1 MPRTPPRT
9 THPAPGDLPFVVHE
23 WFGNSGD
30 PWFFALVRLRGAAPK
45 VRDLRELVR
54 DRWGSVPRLRLRA
67 GAVVPGR
74 RRGRPRWFVSEDF
87 EPDRYVVAAPVVP
100 GPNALRERVGQLLA
114 EGIPPTRATWRM
126 YLLSGHEHDGFAVL
140 LRMHHAVADG
150 VTVIRLLERLM
161 GAGPGTDAAA
171 EPAGPGPAV
180 RRVPPSRA
188 SARGL
193 AATAGGV
200 LRRNSRLPFNGR
212 IGAGRHVTWVTV
224 SPETVRAA
232 RRATRG
238 GGRPT
243 VNDVYLAAVAGA
255 LRAVAP
261 AGPALPRRVAAL
273 VPVNLRATGEAAR
286 IGNVVS
292 FFRVPLPLAER
303 DPGVRLARVHAATTR
318 AKATGQA
325 AIARAAIEV
334 SARLPLRVGWF
345 AGLVTMSAGYANTS
359 CTNIPGPDAP
369 LILLGRPAIE
379 LVVAPPLMGAQGVV
393 FGFTGLGDAFTVCV
407 TADRTHGVTADRLA
421 EAIRVEFEEL
431 AQTAAR

>member
-1 MPRTPPRT
+1 MPPTPPRT
-9 THPAPGDLPFVVHE
+9 AHPAPGDLPFVVHE
-23 WFGNSGD
+23 WFGGSGD
-30 PWFFALVRLRGAAPK
+30 PWFFALVRLRGAAPNA
-45 VRDLRELVR
+45 RDLRELVR

-67 GAVVPGR
+67 GAVLPGR
-74 RRGRPRWFVSEDF
+74 RRGRPRWFVSDDF
-87 EPDRYVVAAPVVP
+87 EPDRYVVAAPVAP
-100 GPNALRERVGQLLA
+100 GPNALRERVGELLA
-114 EGIPPTRATWRM
+114 ERIPPTRASWRL
-126 YLLSGHEHDGFAVL
+126 YLLSGHEPDGFAVL

-161 GAGPGTDAAA
+161 GAGSDAAA
-171 EPAGPGPAV
+171 GSAGPGPAV
-180 RRVPPSRA
+180 RRVPPGRA
-188 SARGL
+188 SLRGL
-193 AATAGGV
+193 AATVGGV
-200 LRRNSRLPFNGR
+200 LGRNSRLPFNGR
-212 IGAGRHVTWVTV
+212 IGTGRHVTWVRV

-232 RRATRG
+232 RRAAPG
-238 GGRPT
+238 SGRPT

-261 AGPALPRRVAAL
+261 AGPAPPRRVAAL
-273 VPVNLRATGEAAR
+273 VPVNMRTTGEAAR

-334 SARLPLRVGWF
+334 SARLPLRVGRL

-359 CTNIPGPDAP
+359 CTNIPGPDVP
-369 LILLGRPAIE
+369 LVLLGRPAVE

-407 TADRTHGVTADRLA
+407 TADRAHGATADRLA
-421 EAIRVEFEEL
+421 EAIRVEFEEP
-431 AQTAAR
+431 ARIAAR

>member
-30 PWFFALVRLRGAAPK
+30 PWFFALVRLRGAAPEL
-45 VRDLRELVR
+45 RELRELVR

-87 EPDRYVVAAPVVP
+87 EADRYVVAAPVVP
-100 GPNALRERVGQLLA
+100 GPNALRERVGALLA
-114 EGIPPTRATWRM
+114 ERIPPTRATWRL

-150 VTVIRLLERLM
+150 VTVIRLLERLT
-161 GAGPGTDAAA
+161 GTGTDAAA
-171 EPAGPGPAV
+171 GPAGPGPVV
-180 RRVPPSRA
+180 RRVPPGRA

-193 AATAGGV
+193 AATVGGV

-232 RRATRG
+232 RRATAD

-261 AGPALPRRVAAL
+261 VGPALPRRVAAL
-273 VPVNLRATGEAAR
+273 VPVNIRATGEAAR

-334 SARLPLRVGWF
+334 SARLPLRVGWL

-359 CTNIPGPDAP
+359 CTNIPGPDVP
-369 LILLGRPAIE
+369 LVLLGRPAIE

-407 TADRTHGVTADRLA
+407 TADRTHGGTADRLA
-421 EAIRVEFEEL
+421 EAIRVEFGEL